1 MEDIK
6 EFIMEDMKEKNASK
20 IQERRTDKHTEGE
33 TERENTCAAIF
44 LSMTLTEKNR
54 RKRK

>member
-20 IQERRTDKHTEGE
+20 IQERRTDKQTEGE